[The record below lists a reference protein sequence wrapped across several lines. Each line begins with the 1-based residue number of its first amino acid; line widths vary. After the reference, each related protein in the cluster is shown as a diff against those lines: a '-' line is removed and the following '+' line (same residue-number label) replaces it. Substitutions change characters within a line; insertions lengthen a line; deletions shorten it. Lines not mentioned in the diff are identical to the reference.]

1 MGRGIKITVIAGA
14 LCAAVVALTYF
25 WYGSFDACDWYE
37 QDMAARLDA
46 PRMVARAAIRTKFL
60 LDGITEPTFRDCL
73 HGWWN
78 YKAEDL
84 PAEG

>member
-1 MGRGIKITVIAGA
+1 MGRITKITVIAGV
-14 LCAAVVALTYF
+14 LCAAVASGAYF

-46 PRMVARAAIRTKFL
+46 PRMIARAAIKTKFL
-60 LDGITEPTFRDCL
+60 LDGITEHTFRDCL

-78 YKAEDL
+78 DKTEDL
-84 PAEG
+84 SADG